1 MITLFSNSPTLD
13 LHGESSDYARFA
25 INDFINDNYK
35 LKNEYIVIIHGKGS
49 GILKKTTQEVLR
61 SNKLVEE
68 YKIDNFNDGQTV
80 VKLRIWIWLLS
91 FFMVE

>member
-68 YKIDNFNDGQTV
+68 YKIDNFNDGQTI
-80 VKLRIWIWLLS
+80 VKLRI
-91 FFMVE
+91 

>member
-80 VKLRIWIWLLS
+80 VKLRI
-91 FFMVE
+91 